1 MGTDKVEFRWSESAY
16 IKLLYPDYPPMSTPM
31 FFEVTASPKLQSAVN
46 VQLIQAQVIQAQPI
60 QAQLIQT
67 QVGVPLEQSMLLNQ
81 VDQIRWINPKLAA
94 AIAEIRPMP
103 QGKPRAHITV
113 PISPVMDLSD
123 RILYEDPRN
132 PNQKLY
138 LPRYRVEEANGQPQI
153 FLRPS
158 GLGGRLSVRLQR
170 YPDAYIQ
177 TQNGSEL
184 GHSVTVILR
193 HTLKPGS
200 TEAGYKDWEFQ
211 EISIYDGGIQ
221 AVLQV
226 NSLLERDLLY
236 QVLTNPIY
244 GASLIVRRAI
254 NVAIPTQEM
263 TIQMVNPIVSS
274 GQGTVRGTWNFN
286 LDKGLEGDA
295 VSDIWWNQKTTTDRA
310 MVPQGNAQIYYL
322 GAANFDA
329 IGVKDLEALQYTRQE
344 IASTEATERIPIDIE
359 PIAMERIRPD
369 KRIFKNLKIQALR
382 PMIRDDDGGVGEPII
397 PILPKRFTTITR
409 INGLKQGDV
418 FAVLTNGGN
427 YAKVQVV
434 TYGYNIVLR
443 WITYSPSIKEPLYRE
458 VNRAIDD
465 LSERSPFVF
474 PEKVYPYIFS
484 GINASNQTF
493 QPIRRQVMWQ
503 SPTDLQPR
511 MGTYFQDPV
520 TPYLF
525 YYLPDAFK
533 IVRRPQS
540 LHYPILSLDIHSIDG
555 SEATTQ
561 VTLNY
566 AAIPV
571 INRDRLAAAAQELQ
585 RYMTGP
591 LPTSVTGPMF
601 QALATDTA
609 RLYMQM
615 PTATGGTMDQ
625 VRSAV
630 RVNLDSGFKDS
641 ITLPLAQFSSVFNA
655 VFSDSILMQG
665 YVLVDFSD
673 IPDEQIPFIAQMD
686 DMAGDLLDYKVQP
699 DPSGGLRVTLTNAIE
714 SPLRIND
721 LSAKLHRGGPKV
733 LANFSGLTT
742 PMELAST
749 QAVTFVVTP
758 SEPIVG
764 SEILQ
769 ALFDLSG
776 VEVLSSKRA
785 ILDVVLKNDQQPEYE
800 RSIEVEVFRELFDA
814 NAPDPL
820 RVVTVEFKPGN
831 QSVQLRPDH
840 LKATGVIRFPLK
852 EVWIGEAQSGEYQ
865 YRVASIRQNST
876 HTSEWMTETT
886 VLLFPD
892 VT

>member
-1 MGTDKVEFRWSESAY
+1 MS
-16 IKLLYPDYPPMSTPM
+16 KLAIATNPV
-31 FFEVTASPKLQSAVN
+31 FFEVTASPKYQSAV
-46 VQLIQAQVIQAQPI
+46 
-60 QAQLIQT
+60 QAQLIQPE
-67 QVGVPLEQSMLLNQ
+67 VGVPLEHPMLLNHI
-81 VDQIRWINPKLAA
+81 DQIRWINPKLAA

-103 QGKPRAHITV
+103 QGKPRGNITV
-113 PISPVMDLSD
+113 PISPVTDLSD
-123 RILYEDPRN
+123 RVLYEDPKN

-153 FLRPS
+153 SLRPIVS
-158 GLGGRLSVRLQR
+158 GGRLTIRLQR
-170 YPDAYIQ
+170 YPNAQLQIQ
-177 TQNGSEL
+177 NVSEL

-193 HTLKPGS
+193 HTLKLGS
-200 TEAGYKDWEFQ
+200 TETGYKDWEFQ

-236 QVLTNPIY
+236 QVLSNPIY

-254 NVAIPTQEM
+254 NVAIPDPEM
-263 TIQMVNPIVSS
+263 TIQIVNPIVSS

-286 LDKGLEGDA
+286 LDKGIEGDA
-295 VSDIWWNQKTTTDRA
+295 VSDIWWNQKTTIDRA
-310 MVPQGNAQIYYL
+310 MVSQGNAKICYL

-329 IGVKDLEALQYTRQE
+329 IGVKELEALQYTSQE
-344 IASTEATERIPIDIE
+344 IVSTEVTERIPDIE
-359 PIAMERIRPD
+359 AIAFERIRPVFN
-369 KRIFKNLKIQALR
+369 KGIFKDLKVQPFR
-382 PMIRDDDGGVGEPII
+382 PMGTGFGELII
-397 PILPKRFTTITR
+397 PKRFTTITR

-418 FAVLTNGGN
+418 FAVLTNNGH

-443 WITYSPSIKEPLYRE
+443 WITYSPSIKESLYRE

-465 LSERSPFVF
+465 VSDRSPFVF
-474 PEKVYPYIFS
+474 PEKVYPYIFR
-484 GINASNQTF
+484 GISASNQTF
-493 QPIRRQVMWQ
+493 QPTRRTVDWQ

-511 MGTYFQDPV
+511 LQTYFQDPV

-566 AAIPV
+566 AAVPV
-571 INRDRLAAAAQELQ
+571 INRDRLAAAAQELK
-585 RYMTGP
+585 RYIGGN
-591 LPTSVTGPMF
+591 LPEGVTGPEF
-601 QALATDTA
+601 KALTTDSA
-609 RLYMQM
+609 RLHVRM
-615 PTATGGTMDQ
+615 PTGTGGTVDQ
-625 VRSAV
+625 ERSEV
-630 RVNLDSGFKDS
+630 RVDLDSGFKDS
-641 ITLPLAQFSSVFNA
+641 MTLPLTQFSSVFNA
-655 VFSDSILMQG
+655 VFSDSSNSLLMQG
-665 YVLVDFSD
+665 SVLVKFSD
-673 IPDEQIPFIAQMD
+673 ISAEVIPIPFIAQMD
-686 DMAGDLLDYKVQP
+686 DMAGDLLDYRVQP
-699 DPSGGLRVTLTNAIE
+699 DPSGGLRITLTNAIE
-714 SPLRIND
+714 SPLRINY

-733 LANFSGLTT
+733 DGNLSGLMT
-742 PMELAST
+742 PIELASGAAT
-749 QAVTFVVTP
+749 TFVVMA
-758 SEPIVG
+758 SAPIVG
-764 SEILQ
+764 SDMLQ

-776 VEVLSSKRA
+776 VQVLSSKRA
-785 ILDVVLKNDQQPEYE
+785 ILDVVLKNDQKPEYE
-800 RSIEVEVFRELFDA
+800 RSIEVEVFRELFDN

-820 RVVTVEFKPGN
+820 QVVTVEFKPGN

-852 EVWIGEAQSGEYQ
+852 EVWSGEEQSGEYQ
-865 YRVASIRQNST
+865 YRVAAIRQNST

-886 VLLFPD
+886 PVLFPD

>member
-1 MGTDKVEFRWSESAY
+1 
-16 IKLLYPDYPPMSTPM
+16 
-31 FFEVTASPKLQSAVN
+31 
-46 VQLIQAQVIQAQPI
+46 
-60 QAQLIQT
+60 
-67 QVGVPLEQSMLLNQ
+67 MLLNQ

-103 QGKPRAHITV
+103 QGKPRANITV
-113 PISPVMDLSD
+113 PISPVTDLSD
-123 RILYEDPRN
+123 RVFYENPKN

-153 FLRPS
+153 FLRPM
-158 GLGGRLSVRLQR
+158 GVGGRLTIRLQR
-170 YPDAYIQ
+170 YPDAHLQIQ
-177 TQNGSEL
+177 NISEL
-184 GHSVTVILR
+184 SHSVTVILR
-193 HTLKPGS
+193 HTLKLGS

-244 GASLIVRRAI
+244 GATFIVRRAI
-254 NVAIPTQEM
+254 NVAIPDQEV
-263 TIQMVNPIVSS
+263 IAQPVNPIVSS

-286 LDKGLEGDA
+286 LEKGIEGDG
-295 VSDIWWNQKTTTDRA
+295 VSDIWWNQKTMIDRA

-329 IGVKDLEALQYTRQE
+329 IGVKELEALQYTRQE
-344 IASTEATERIPIDIE
+344 IASTEVTERIPIDIE
-359 PIAMERIRPD
+359 PIAMERIRLD
-369 KRIFKNLKIQALR
+369 KRIFRDLKVQPFR
-382 PMIRDDDGGVGEPII
+382 PMGGIVSEPII
-397 PILPKRFTTITR
+397 QKRFTTITR

-418 FAVLTNGGN
+418 FAVLTNNGN
-427 YAKVQVV
+427 YAKVQVME
-434 TYGYNIVLR
+434 YGYNIVLR
-443 WITYSPSIKEPLYRE
+443 WITYLPSIKEPLYRE

-465 LSERSPFVF
+465 VSDRSPFVF
-474 PEKVYPYIFS
+474 SEKVYPYIFS
-484 GINASNQTF
+484 GISASNQTF

-503 SPTDLQPR
+503 SPNDLQPR

-520 TPYLF
+520 TPYVF

-540 LHYPILSLDIHSIDG
+540 LHYPILSLDTHSIDG

-566 AAIPV
+566 AAVPV
-571 INRDRLAAAAQELQ
+571 INRDRLTTAAQELK
-585 RYMTGP
+585 RYIGGKLPEGMTGP
-591 LPTSVTGPMF
+591 DF
-601 QALATDTA
+601 QPLATDTA
-609 RLYMQM
+609 RLYMQI
-615 PTATGGTMDQ
+615 PTGTGGVVDQ

-641 ITLPLAQFSSVFNA
+641 ITFPLAQFSSVLNA

-686 DMAGDLLDYKVQP
+686 DMAGTLLDYRVQP
-699 DPSGGLRVTLTNAIE
+699 DVSGGLRVTLTNAIE

-742 PMELAST
+742 PTELASGE
-749 QAVTFVVTP
+749 AVTFVVMP

-764 SEILQ
+764 SETLQ

-776 VEVLSSKRA
+776 VQVLSSKRA

-800 RSIEVEVFRELFDA
+800 RSIEVEVFRELFDN

-886 VLLFPD
+886 LALFPD